1 MGPLNGIR
9 KDKVLAKGGLFYA
22 ISLLARLGSDLVA
35 GKSWR
40 GLWQFLDWSQ
50 MRQKTGISRRN
61 D

>member
-1 MGPLNGIR
+1 MNGIR
-9 KDKVLAKGGLFYA
+9 KKKGPRERGLFYA
-22 ISLLARLGSDLVA
+22 NSLLARLGSDLVA

-50 MRQKTGISRRN
+50 MRQTTGISRRN